1 MVMVPALTF
10 ALRFTV
16 CKATLG
22 PSQSLSERAS
32 RGVFIP
38 KSGCVRPPLSRE
50 GSHSLSAVTREHLE
64 GREAGQEAL
73 GDCYSRRR
81 EQRSGRNALERD
93 HSWGRAGHRRT
104 GRKGLEEQG
113 RGWPCHLA
121 ERLPRRRCGRMTRT
135 VAHGTVQPGFESC
148 PAA

>member
-10 ALRFTV
+10 ALYFTV

-38 KSGCVRPPLSRE
+38 KSGCVRPPLLRE
-50 GSHSLSAVTREHLE
+50 GSHSLSAVTREHRE
-64 GREAGQEAL
+64 GREAEEEAL

-81 EQRSGRNALERD
+81 EQRNG
-93 HSWGRAGHRRT
+93 
-104 GRKGLEEQG
+104 
-113 RGWPCHLA
+113 
-121 ERLPRRRCGRMTRT
+121 
-135 VAHGTVQPGFESC
+135 
-148 PAA
+148 